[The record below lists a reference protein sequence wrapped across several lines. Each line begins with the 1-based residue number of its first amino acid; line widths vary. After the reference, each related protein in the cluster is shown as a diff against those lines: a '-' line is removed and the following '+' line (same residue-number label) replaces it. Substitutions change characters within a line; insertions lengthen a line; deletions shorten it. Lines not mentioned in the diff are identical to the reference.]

1 MIGAFRPVIGRRPSA
16 FVGSETVQSM
26 TIDLNGYDLTLTA
39 ASMTIKNGFDLE
51 ICNGYLDLQGPVSQY
66 SNFAIESNSSLSLN
80 SVSLSSTG
88 SVLYPRGD
96 AATVCVNDS
105 YIFTSGGYI
114 IATNAASVE
123 NYNVSIIVKDS
134 HLVCESTT
142 VLLNVAGSLDI
153 SNSILEGELQCL
165 IVRAG
170 SANVSN
176 TLFMFTPPDED
187 WIDTFLFRWS
197 SGNCMT
203 VSAIVVGN
211 LNSTAYVADAT
222 LDLNNCELIT
232 GKDLDRSIVVA
243 QDSKNGMIAKVTL
256 SDNDGFDNIYTNNGS
271 ELTAVSSDVGEI
283 TMPVVTESA

>member
-1 MIGAFRPVIGRRPSA
+1 M
-16 FVGSETVQSM
+16 
-26 TIDLNGYDLTLTA
+26 
-39 ASMTIKNGFDLE
+39 
-51 ICNGYLDLQGPVSQY
+51 
-66 SNFAIESNSSLSLN
+66 
-80 SVSLSSTG
+80 
-88 SVLYPRGD
+88 
-96 AATVCVNDS
+96 
-105 YIFTSGGYI
+105 
-114 IATNAASVE
+114 
-123 NYNVSIIVKDS
+123 KDS
-134 HLVCESTT
+134 HLVCENTT

-153 SNSILEGELQCL
+153 SDSILEGELQCL

-187 WIDTFLFRWS
+187 WIDTFLLRWS

>member
-1 MIGAFRPVIGRRPSA
+1 M
-16 FVGSETVQSM
+16 
-26 TIDLNGYDLTLTA
+26 
-39 ASMTIKNGFDLE
+39 
-51 ICNGYLDLQGPVSQY
+51 
-66 SNFAIESNSSLSLN
+66 
-80 SVSLSSTG
+80 
-88 SVLYPRGD
+88 
-96 AATVCVNDS
+96 
-105 YIFTSGGYI
+105 
-114 IATNAASVE
+114 
-123 NYNVSIIVKDS
+123 
-134 HLVCESTT
+134 
-142 VLLNVAGSLDI
+142 DI
-153 SNSILEGELQCL
+153 SDSILEGELQCL

-187 WIDTFLFRWS
+187 WIDTFLFGWS